1 MAKLTVSIVTPER
14 SVIATKALEVTAP
27 SVLGE
32 VGILTDHKPL
42 LANMEE
48 GVVGIHEA
56 SGVDYFLVSGGFLEV
71 SEDRV
76 TVLAEAAE
84 KANEVD
90 IPRAEAAL
98 KDATAQL
105 RHLPFG
111 SEEHSEQLART
122 RRARNRLRAIKLT
135 AH

>member
-14 SVIATKALEVTAP
+14 SVIATNALQVTAP

-84 KANEVD
+84 KASEVD

-105 RHLPFG
+105 SHLPLD
-111 SEEHSEQLART
+111 SDEHTEQLART